1 MLGTQFSYDEYA
13 QYYNKH
19 FLPLKSFDRQLLA
32 EPTEIVVPQEEP
44 KSAGDDDADNEDLE
58 DVGGMEDNGVL
69 PKTGTIVVPEESVH
83 EERPATTVVPEN
95 VLPELPQED
104 NPVSGQN
111 MVITEEN
118 ASDKSQTESTT
129 VVVDEKRNSIPVTK
143 STETK
148 IHEDTPS
155 PKKED
160 PKGKVVHETKGKQ
173 VATPKVHETKAQPPK
188 AEDVEVEE
196 PKVEMS
202 NVEETKT
209 VEYKTEAPK
218 ENEKTKEEKKQES
231 YDLDDEYFELDGF

>member
-1 MLGTQFSYDEYA
+1 M
-13 QYYNKH
+13 
-19 FLPLKSFDRQLLA
+19 
-32 EPTEIVVPQEEP
+32 
-44 KSAGDDDADNEDLE
+44 
-58 DVGGMEDNGVL
+58 L
-69 PKTGTIVVPEESVH
+69 PKTGIIVVPEESVH

-104 NPVSGQN
+104 NPVSGLN
-111 MVITEEN
+111 TVIAKEN

-129 VVVDEKRNSIPVTK
+129 VVVDEKENSIPETK
-143 STETK
+143 SPETK

-188 AEDVEVEE
+188 AEDVKVEE
-196 PKVEMS
+196 PKV
-202 NVEETKT
+202 
-209 VEYKTEAPK
+209 EAPK